1 MNSLDL
7 LALQT
12 ALEQVWHCPA
22 DLIQAVCH
30 KAMRN
35 DSINAE
41 AQWKLLEEEYKQVA
55 NLQSFFSSLHEFVPL
70 LEKESPLSLLNRW
83 GVHMSLEQDPGLD
96 RLTHMAVFHPTIRS
110 FIDTLLLGQEKDI
123 QRAGAKKYVS
133 GAVSLMTFHGAK
145 GLEFPV
151 TFLCGLE
158 KGNVPLESAHYSA
171 DLEEE
176 RRLFYVGMTRAR
188 EELFLLCGTD
198 PSPFLVDIP
207 EEFLLVSKANR
218 TRQPL
223 EGKQLSFF

>member
-123 QRAGAKKYVS
+123 PKSRS
-133 GAVSLMTFHGAK
+133 
-145 GLEFPV
+145 
-151 TFLCGLE
+151 
-158 KGNVPLESAHYSA
+158 
-171 DLEEE
+171 
-176 RRLFYVGMTRAR
+176 
-188 EELFLLCGTD
+188 
-198 PSPFLVDIP
+198 
-207 EEFLLVSKANR
+207 
-218 TRQPL
+218 
-223 EGKQLSFF
+223 